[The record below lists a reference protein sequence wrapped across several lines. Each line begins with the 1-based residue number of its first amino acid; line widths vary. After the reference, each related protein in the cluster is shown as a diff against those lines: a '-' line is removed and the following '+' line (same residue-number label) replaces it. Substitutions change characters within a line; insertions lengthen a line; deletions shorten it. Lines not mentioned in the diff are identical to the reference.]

1 MTSEWDM
8 ATLVNIFK
16 DSQLFVFQVISNFQA
31 KWGKMVTYFKKEEI
45 ALESFD
51 YYKIQYVP

>member
-1 MTSEWDM
+1 MIVTSKWDK

-51 YYKIQYVP
+51 YYKIQ